1 MRGVPALTGLQR
13 TERAERELF
22 QELAIPSVS
31 ALPEHAADVRRN
43 AEWLA
48 ALMDGMG
55 MRTELVSNSG
65 GPHPV
70 VLGEWLGA
78 GRSAPTVTIYGHYDV
93 QPPDPLEEW
102 LSPPFEPSVRD
113 GVVYARGAAD
123 SKGQH
128 LPWLQAARDA
138 IAGGG
143 SRVNLRFLIEGE
155 EESGGKSLATLLHE
169 RSHDLRTGY
178 VVIADAVF
186 SPNGL
191 PTLVTGLRGL
201 LYAEIDAQGAA
212 VDLHSGLFGGVA
224 PNPFHTL
231 VHLLASMK
239 DREGRITIAGFHD
252 AVEPPSPEEL
262 ASWERLGDS
271 DREVE
276 RAMGAPIEGDPDHP
290 PLHRRWALP
299 ALDIHGL
306 PGGFTGS
313 GSKTV
318 IPAHAAAKL
327 SFRLVPNQHPDV
339 VAEQLRAHIQAHGTP
354 GVRLEIRRLGG
365 AVPVRLGTDHP
376 GVPALRAAF
385 QEGFGAEPVLAREGF
400 TIPVTHDF
408 IEALGAHML
417 VTGFVPWDAAPHS
430 PNEHLPLDF
439 YRRGIATAAAFLR
452 ALG

>member
-1 MRGVPALTGLQR
+1 M
-13 TERAERELF
+13 
-22 QELAIPSVS
+22 
-31 ALPEHAADVRRN
+31 RRN

-55 MRTELVSNSG
+55 MRTELISNSG

-78 GRSAPTVTIYGHYDV
+78 GAGRPTLTVYGHYDV

-102 LSPPFEPSVRD
+102 ISPPFEPTVRD
-113 GVVYARGAAD
+113 GAVFARGAAD

-128 LPWLQAARDA
+128 MPWLQAARA
-138 IAGGG
+138 ALEAGGPP
-143 SRVNLRFLIEGE
+143 VNLRFLIEGE
-155 EESGGKSLATLLHE
+155 EESGGHSLGVLLHE
-169 RSHDLRTGY
+169 RAAELATDY

-191 PTLVTGLRGL
+191 PTLVTALRGL
-201 LYAEIDAQGAA
+201 LYAQVDAYGSA

-239 DREGRITIAGFHD
+239 DVEGRIRIAGFYD
-252 AVEPPSPEEL
+252 GVEAPSAGEL
-262 ASWERLGDS
+262 ASWARLGDS
-271 DREVE
+271 DEAVMRV
-276 RAMGAPIEGDPDHP
+276 MGTRLEGDPSQP

-299 ALDIHGL
+299 TLDIHGM
-306 PGGFTGS
+306 PGGFTGE

-327 SFRLVPNQHPDV
+327 SFRLVPGQHPDAV
-339 VAEQLRAHIQAHGTP
+339 EEQLRAHVAAHSTP
-354 GVRLEIRRLGG
+354 GVRLEVKAIGR
-365 AVPVRLGTDHP
+365 AVPVQLGTDHP
-376 GVPALRAAF
+376 GVAAMRAAF

-400 TIPVTHDF
+400 TIPVTMDF
-408 IEALGAHML
+408 VQALGAHML

-430 PNEHLPLDF
+430 PNEHLPLDH
-439 YRRGIATAAAFLR
+439 YRRGIATAAAFMR
-452 ALG
+452 KLG

>member
-1 MRGVPALTGLQR
+1 
-13 TERAERELF
+13 
-22 QELAIPSVS
+22 
-31 ALPEHAADVRRN
+31 
-43 AEWLA
+43 
-48 ALMDGMG
+48 
-55 MRTELVSNSG
+55 G
-65 GPHPV
+65 GPP
-70 VLGEWLGA
+70 
-78 GRSAPTVTIYGHYDV
+78 
-93 QPPDPLEEW
+93 
-102 LSPPFEPSVRD
+102 
-113 GVVYARGAAD
+113 
-123 SKGQH
+123 
-128 LPWLQAARDA
+128 
-138 IAGGG
+138 
-143 SRVNLRFLIEGE
+143 VNLRFLIEGE
-155 EESGGKSLATLLHE
+155 EESGGKTLATLIHE
-169 RSHDLRTGY
+169 RPADLRTDY

-191 PTLVTGLRGL
+191 PTLVTALRGL
-201 LYAEIDAQGAA
+201 LYAQIDAYGPA

-262 ASWERLGDS
+262 ASWARLGDS

-276 RAMGAPIEGDPDHP
+276 RVMGAPLEGDPDQP

-299 ALDIHGL
+299 TMDIHGL

-318 IPAHAAAKL
+318 IPAHAAVKL
-327 SFRLVPNQHPDV
+327 SFRLVPGQHPDAV
-339 VAEQLRAHIQAHGTP
+339 EELLRAHVQAHGTP
-354 GVRLEIRRLGG
+354 GVRLEVRTLGR

-376 GVPALRAAF
+376 GVGALSAAF
-385 QEGFGAEPVLAREGF
+385 REGFGEEPVLAREGF
-400 TIPVTHDF
+400 TIPVTNDF
-408 IEALGAHML
+408 MEALGAHML

-452 ALG
+452 NLAG

>member
-1 MRGVPALTGLQR
+1 
-13 TERAERELF
+13 
-22 QELAIPSVS
+22 
-31 ALPEHAADVRRN
+31 VRRN

-78 GRSAPTVTIYGHYDV
+78 GAGQPTLTIYGHYDV
-93 QPPDPLEEW
+93 QPPDPLEAW
-102 LSPPFEPSVRD
+102 ISPPFQPTVRD
-113 GVVYARGAAD
+113 GVVFARGAAD

-128 LPWLQAARDA
+128 LPWLQAARQA
-138 IAGGG
+138 LAAGGPP
-143 SRVNLRFLIEGE
+143 VNLRFLIEGE
-155 EESGGKSLATLLHE
+155 EESGGHSLGVLLHE
-169 RSHDLRTGY
+169 RAAELRTDY

-191 PTLVTGLRGL
+191 PTLVTALRGL
-201 LYAEIDAQGAA
+201 LYAQVDAHGPA

-239 DREGRITIAGFHD
+239 DPEGRITIPGFYAG
-252 AVEPPSPEEL
+252 VEAPSAEEL
-262 ASWERLGDS
+262 ASWARLGDS
-271 DREVE
+271 DAAVMRV
-276 RAMGAPIEGDPDHP
+276 MGAPLEGDPGQP

-299 ALDIHGL
+299 SLDIHGM
-306 PGGFTGS
+306 PGGFTGE

-318 IPAHAAAKL
+318 IPAHAAAKF
-327 SFRLVPNQHPDV
+327 SFRLVPGQHPDAV
-339 VAEQLRAHIQAHGTP
+339 EELLRAHVAAHTTP
-354 GVRLEIRRLGG
+354 GVRLEVKTLGR

-376 GVPALRAAF
+376 GVAAMREAF
-385 QEGFGAEPVLAREGF
+385 REGFGAEPVLAREGF
-400 TIPVTHDF
+400 TIPVTMDF
-408 IEALGAHML
+408 VEALGAHML

-430 PNEHLPLDF
+430 PNEHLPLDH
-439 YRRGIATAAAFLR
+439 YHRGIATAAAFMR
-452 ALG
+452 NLGVR